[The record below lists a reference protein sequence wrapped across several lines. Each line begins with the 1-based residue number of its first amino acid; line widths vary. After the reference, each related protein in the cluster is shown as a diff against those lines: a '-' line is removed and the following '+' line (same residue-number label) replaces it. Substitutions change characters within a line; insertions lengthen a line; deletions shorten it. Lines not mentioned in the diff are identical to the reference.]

1 MASILARLSD
11 RPYPAASVRHV
22 LGRGVDWVIDR
33 LTVPP
38 PGLRGPLGTRVRDA
52 YPVVLLFQPGANEAA
67 VRRTLEALPG
77 LCSAAEIRVVLVVD
91 RPHLAAARR
100 SGVPVE
106 LLPDRE
112 AWERRRG
119 EPSWQEL
126 VQHRLTIM
134 RRDYAA
140 AGTVQIPENGLG
152 SVDVPE
158 LAAML
163 QADPLVRRHRAR
175 WRRSVSAVMRV
186 IDRPVAH

>member
-1 MASILARLSD
+1 MLARLGD
-11 RPYPAASVRHV
+11 RPSPAASVRHA
-22 LGRGVDWVIDR
+22 LGRGVDWVLFR
-33 LTVPP
+33 LPVSP
-38 PGLRGPLGTRVRDA
+38 PGLRSPLGTRVRDA
-52 YPVVLLFQPGANEAA
+52 DPVVLLFQSGANEAA
-67 VRRTLEALPG
+67 VRRTLEALPA
-77 LCSAAEIRVVLVVD
+77 LCSAAEVRVVLAVD

-112 AWERRRG
+112 AWERRHG
-119 EPSWQEL
+119 EPLWQEL

-140 AGTVQIPENGLG
+140 ASTVQIPENGLG

-163 QADPLVRRHRAR
+163 RADPMVRRHRAR